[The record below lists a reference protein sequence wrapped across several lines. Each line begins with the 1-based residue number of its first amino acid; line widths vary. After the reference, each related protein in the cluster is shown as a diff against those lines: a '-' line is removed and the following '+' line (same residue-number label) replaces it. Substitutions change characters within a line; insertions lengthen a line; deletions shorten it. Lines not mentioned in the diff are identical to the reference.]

1 MNERLKDIVE
11 KEAEEEAKEQQ
22 QDDDDEQYET
32 VPKIKLVYE
41 GIRVKEFMVAG
52 NLSNVNTKMI
62 MINITPHIEMRTKAI
77 Y

>member
-22 QDDDDEQYET
+22 QDDDEQYET